1 MRLRLPTV
9 LFVLALAA
17 WVLTSPSGD
26 RLFAQADAS
35 KDLPAD
41 HPKVNK
47 ADRRQQASQLTEF
60 VVSGEPAG
68 NPADVSRENLIDE
81 HIFGKMEQD
90 GIPHAPL
97 AGDAE
102 FLRRISLDLT
112 GRIPYPDEVRE
123 FVASDDPEKRDKLID
138 RLIGGKPYLERW
150 TYWYADIART
160 GGSRVGTDGRNLFY
174 RFIYDS
180 LQFNQPYDDLVS
192 ELITARAL
200 SNWYVGPASYL
211 VRWVVFGDAC
221 HITMHEDTADD
232 MTVYLFKHFMG
243 VNLQCVSCHDGAK
256 HLEQLNI
263 WLTARKREELWKQA
277 AFFGKTRVLR
287 RTDITLIQDEYSIDD
302 KGSGYRG
309 DAASTVRLP
318 RTAEGLIEPEFI
330 FTGEK
335 PDPDKPLRNELARM
349 FTSHPQFA
357 RATVNRFWAELM
369 GVGIVDPPD
378 EFDLAR
384 LDPRNPP
391 ADDWTIQASHPAL
404 LEALAKDFRDNNH
417 DLRRLIRMIV
427 ESSTYQLSSGFRG
440 EWKDSYAQYFARKFA
455 RRLTAEQVYDAVVK
469 ATDLYTEI
477 PVPKTDYKAKFL
489 TQTRGPRDIVHNK
502 YLGSGWKQDMEY
514 FLNSFGQANR
524 ESNEPTTDGS
534 ITQAVL
540 LMNGPFIKSK
550 IKAEA
555 DSFLGKL
562 LRQEPA
568 MRSEDLADELFLRFL
583 SRWPTEDE
591 KVKSVQLLAERGPTA
606 GGEDL
611 QWVLMNKLDFVFNY

>member
-9 LFVLALAA
+9 LLVLALAA
-17 WVLTSPSGD
+17 WALTSTPGD
-26 RLFAQADAS
+26 RLLAQSEAS

-41 HPKVNK
+41 HPKINK
-47 ADRRQQASQLTEF
+47 SDRRQQAAELTEF
-60 VVSGEPAG
+60 VASGEPAG
-68 NPADVSRENLIDE
+68 DPADVRRKNLIDE
-81 HIFGKMEQD
+81 HIFGKMERD
-90 GIPHAPL
+90 GIPYAPL

-112 GRIPYPDEVRE
+112 GRIPYPEEVRQ
-123 FVASDDPEKRDKLID
+123 FVASEDPEKRDKLID
-138 RLIGGKPYLERW
+138 RLIGSKPYLERW
-150 TYWYADIART
+150 TYWYADIARA

-180 LQFNQPYDDLVS
+180 LQFNQPYDELVG

-256 HLEQLNI
+256 HLEQLNV

-302 KGSGYRG
+302 KGEGYRG

-318 RTAEGLIEPEFI
+318 RTAEGFIEPEFI

-378 EFDLAR
+378 DFDLAR
-384 LDPRNPP
+384 LDPENPP
-391 ADDWTIQASHPAL
+391 EGDWTIQASHPDL
-404 LEALAKDFRDNNH
+404 LEALAEDFRDNNY
-417 DLRRLIRMIV
+417 DLRRLIRLIV
-427 ESSTYQLSSGFRG
+427 ESSTYQLSSRFRG
-440 EWKDSYAQYFARKFA
+440 EWKDSYGEYFARKFA

-555 DSFLGKL
+555 DSHLGKL
-562 LRQEPA
+562 LRREPA
-568 MRSEDLADELFLRFL
+568 MRSEDRADELFLRFL
-583 SRWPTEDE
+583 SRWPTEAE
-591 KVKSVQLLAERGPTA
+591 KTESVHLLAERGPTA

>member
-9 LFVLALAA
+9 LLVLALTA
-17 WVLTSPSGD
+17 WVLASPTGG
-26 RLFAQADAS
+26 RLFAQSEAS

-60 VVSGEPAG
+60 VASGEPAG
-68 NPADVSRENLIDE
+68 DPVDVSRKNLIDE
-81 HIFGKMEQD
+81 HIFGKMERD

-97 AGDAE
+97 TGDAE
-102 FLRRISLDLT
+102 FLRRVSLDLT

-256 HLEQLNI
+256 HLEQLNV

-302 KGSGYRG
+302 KGEGYRG

-318 RTAEGLIEPEFI
+318 RTADGFIEPAFI

-335 PDPDKPLRNELARM
+335 PDPKKPLRNELARM

-384 LDPRNPP
+384 LDPENSP
-391 ADDWTIQASHPAL
+391 AGDWTIQASHPAL

-417 DLRRLIRMIV
+417 DLRRLIRLIV
-427 ESSTYQLSSGFRG
+427 ESSTYQLSSRFPG

-502 YLGSGWKQDMEY
+502 YLASGWKQDMEY
-514 FLNSFGQANR
+514 CLNSFGQANR

-540 LMNGPFIKSK
+540 LMNGPFVKSK

-555 DSFLGKL
+555 DSHLGKL

-568 MRSEDLADELFLRFL
+568 IKSEDLADELFLRFL
-583 SRWPTEDE
+583 SRWPTEAE
-591 KVKSVQLLAERGPTA
+591 KTESVRLLAERGPTA

-611 QWVLMNKLDFVFNY
+611 QWVLLNKLDFVFNY

>member
-1 MRLRLPTV
+1 MPISRAPAAAASAPT
-9 LFVLALAA
+9 AA
-17 WVLTSPSGD
+17 T
-26 RLFAQADAS
+26 
-35 KDLPAD
+35 
-41 HPKVNK
+41 
-47 ADRRQQASQLTEF
+47 
-60 VVSGEPAG
+60 
-68 NPADVSRENLIDE
+68 
-81 HIFGKMEQD
+81 
-90 GIPHAPL
+90 
-97 AGDAE
+97 
-102 FLRRISLDLT
+102 
-112 GRIPYPDEVRE
+112 
-123 FVASDDPEKRDKLID
+123 
-138 RLIGGKPYLERW
+138 
-150 TYWYADIART
+150 
-160 GGSRVGTDGRNLFY
+160 LFY

-256 HLEQLNI
+256 HLEQLNV

-302 KGSGYRG
+302 KGEGYRG

-318 RTAEGLIEPEFI
+318 RTADGFIEPAFI

-335 PDPDKPLRNELARM
+335 PDPKKPLRNELARM

-384 LDPRNPP
+384 LDPENSP
-391 ADDWTIQASHPAL
+391 AGDWTIQASHPAL

-417 DLRRLIRMIV
+417 DLRRLIRLIV
-427 ESSTYQLSSGFRG
+427 ESSTYQLSSRFPG

-502 YLGSGWKQDMEY
+502 YLASGWKQDMEY
-514 FLNSFGQANR
+514 CLNSFGQANR

-540 LMNGPFIKSK
+540 LMNGPFVKSK

-555 DSFLGKL
+555 DSHLGKL

-568 MRSEDLADELFLRFL
+568 IKSEDLADELFLRFL
-583 SRWPTEDE
+583 SRWPTEAE
-591 KVKSVQLLAERGPTA
+591 KTESVRLLAERGPTA

-611 QWVLMNKLDFVFNY
+611 QWVLLNKLDFVFNY

>member
-9 LFVLALAA
+9 LLVLALAA
-17 WVLTSPSGD
+17 WALTSTPGD
-26 RLFAQADAS
+26 RLLAQSEAS

-41 HPKVNK
+41 HPKINK
-47 ADRRQQASQLTEF
+47 SDRRQQAAELTEF
-60 VVSGEPAG
+60 VASGEPAG
-68 NPADVSRENLIDE
+68 DPADVRRKNLIDE
-81 HIFGKMEQD
+81 HIFGKMERD
-90 GIPHAPL
+90 GIPYAPL

-112 GRIPYPDEVRE
+112 GRIPYPEEVRQ
-123 FVASDDPEKRDKLID
+123 FVASEDPEKRDKLID
-138 RLIGGKPYLERW
+138 RLIGSKPYLERW
-150 TYWYADIART
+150 TYWYADIARA

-180 LQFNQPYDDLVS
+180 LQFNQPYDELVG

-256 HLEQLNI
+256 HLEQLNV

-302 KGSGYRG
+302 KGEGYRG

-318 RTAEGLIEPEFI
+318 RTAEGFIEPEFI

-378 EFDLAR
+378 DFDLAR
-384 LDPRNPP
+384 LDPENPP
-391 ADDWTIQASHPAL
+391 EGDWTIQASHPDL
-404 LEALAKDFRDNNH
+404 LEALAEDFRDNNY
-417 DLRRLIRMIV
+417 DLRRLIRLIV
-427 ESSTYQLSSGFRG
+427 ESSTYQLSSRFRG
-440 EWKDSYAQYFARKFA
+440 EWKDSYGEYFARKFA

-555 DSFLGKL
+555 DSHLGKL
-562 LRQEPA
+562 LRREPA

-583 SRWPTEDE
+583 SRWPTEAE
-591 KVKSVQLLAERGPTA
+591 KTESVHLLAERGPTA